1 MKKLVMTAAVLAL
14 AVSFA
19 SAVTS
24 SNIVGYAKVV
34 KPANGNLNMVGVSF
48 VSQTT
53 QTLNELFPADQFEGD
68 LFDPN
73 LSDQLIAWNSGTQ
86 AYATYVYYD
95 VSGTYGPAYA
105 SYDGWQ
111 EIGQFGSANYAN
123 PTLPAGS
130 AFWFKGSGGSPSTFM
145 AQGEVK
151 TEASVVSPI
160 VVGLQQVA
168 NPYATANTIGGLFG
182 NQASGDLFNASAS
195 DQIIMWNADTQ
206 SYTTYVYYDVSGTY
220 GPGYASYDGWQEYGQ
235 FGSAIYADNTV
246 VPVGQG
252 FWYKAVSGFSW
263 TANRN
268 FTP

>member
-1 MKKLVMTAAVLAL
+1 MTAAVLAL

-130 AFWFKGSGGSPSTFM
+130 AFWFKGSGASPSTFVAM
-145 AQGEVK
+145 GEVK
-151 TEASVVSPI
+151 MEAAATNQVVA
-160 VVGLQQVA
+160 GLQQLA
-168 NPYATANTIGGLFG
+168 NPFATDNTLGALFG
-182 NQASGDLFNASAS
+182 TAPSGDLFSAGNS
-195 DQIIMWNADTQ
+195 DQIIVWDAGTQ
-206 SYTTYVYYDVSGTY
+206 SYATYAYYDVSGTY
-220 GPGYASYDGWQEYGQ
+220 GPAYESYDGWQEYGQ
-235 FGSAIYADNTV
+235 FGSATYADDTV
-246 VPVGQG
+246 IPIGQG
-252 FWYKAVSGFSW
+252 VWYKATAGFSW
-263 TANRN
+263 VANRN